1 MSASLREIRQASKG
15 DGPRRRPPAAAAAG
29 LSVRRVTAVLY
40 PLYAMFFLSAVI
52 LASTLFAAQPPAA
65 DAFEREARQI
75 ETMLMAPCCW
85 SQPVSQHQSQASEDV
100 KQQIRALLA
109 SGKNRQEVLDAIVSQ
124 YGQRILVEPPAR
136 GFGAVLYGG
145 LLITFLLTASGL
157 VLWVRRASRPS
168 AVMASV
174 SAGGAADDA
183 PYAARLDDELRDLD

>member
-1 MSASLREIRQASKG
+1 
-15 DGPRRRPPAAAAAG
+15 
-29 LSVRRVTAVLY
+29 
-40 PLYAMFFLSAVI
+40 MFFLNAVI
-52 LASTLFAAQPPAA
+52 LASTLVAAQPPSA

-100 KQQIRALLA
+100 KQQIRGLLA
-109 SGKNRQEVLDAIVSQ
+109 SGKNRQEVLDAFVAQ

-157 VLWVRRASRPS
+157 VFWVRRASRRR
-168 AVMASV
+168 AGVMASV
-174 SAGGAADDA
+174 SAGGAPDDA
-183 PYAARLDDELRDLD
+183 AYAARLDDELRDMD

>member
-1 MSASLREIRQASKG
+1 
-15 DGPRRRPPAAAAAG
+15 
-29 LSVRRVTAVLY
+29 
-40 PLYAMFFLSAVI
+40 MFFLNAVI
-52 LASTLFAAQPPAA
+52 LASTLSAAQPPTA
-65 DAFEREARQI
+65 DVFEREARQI

-109 SGKNRQEVLDAIVSQ
+109 SGKNRQEVLDAFVAQ

-157 VLWVRRASRPS
+157 VLWVRRASRRPA
-168 AVMASV
+168 AVTASM
-174 SAGGAADDA
+174 SAGGASDDA
-183 PYAARLDDELRDLD
+183 VYAARLDDELRDVD